1 MNPVS
6 ASPVLAMSNAAVCPA
21 VQDGNFQ
28 AILDSSIVAVG
39 AQTIAPV
46 NGTDAAVA
54 AVAADL
60 SVSLA
65 TPHQMPPTVQH
76 IENETTDISVTL
88 AEPQQ
93 IPAAVRRIETEIG
106 ALSSTDQLLPIAAV
120 KIAVADDVKPATA
133 VEDEA
138 IAGTEQAAPVA
149 LPILQTQQQ
158 PVVASAVAIAVPYR
172 AAAPL
177 PRKKS
182 DDITSATPVI
192 DAPRARPDG
201 LTRFKAAEPEKLI
214 ALPPLKLDMASP
226 NTDSFQTR
234 FSVNAAPSAP
244 LTPDLSV
251 STPVVHLKQ
260 LVVAQDREW
269 IAMLTQDIVSNA
281 ARDNHLKFTLIPE
294 HLGQLDVALT
304 TDNGKVDVRLEAST
318 AAAAQIISA
327 DQYRLIEDLRQSG
340 LKLGQFEM
348 SNRQN
353 GNGQQ
358 KAPTPER
365 QNAETTSP
373 IMQPKASAKARG
385 RFA

>member
-28 AILDSSIVAVG
+28 AILDSSIFAVG
-39 AQTIAPV
+39 VQKIAPV
-46 NGTDAAVA
+46 NATDAADISMSLAPPHQIPPTVQRIETET
-54 AVAADL
+54 ADL
-60 SVSLA
+60 SV
-65 TPHQMPPTVQH
+65 
-76 IENETTDISVTL
+76 TL
-88 AEPQQ
+88 TEPQQ
-93 IPAAVRRIETEIG
+93 IPAAVRRIETAIG
-106 ALSSTDQLLPIAAV
+106 ALSSTDQLLPLAEV
-120 KIAVADDVKPATA
+120 EMPVTDDVQPSTA

-138 IAGTEQAAPVA
+138 IADTEQAAPVA
-149 LPILQTQQQ
+149 LPIAQTQLQ

-177 PRKKS
+177 PRKRS
-182 DDITSATPVI
+182 DDIASATPAI
-192 DAPRARPDG
+192 DARRARPDG

-251 STPVVHLKQ
+251 STPVVDLKQ
-260 LVVAQDREW
+260 LVMAQDREW
-269 IAMLTQDIVSNA
+269 IAMLIQDIVSNA
-281 ARDNHLKFTLIPE
+281 ARENHLKFTLIPE
-294 HLGQLDVALT
+294 HLGQLDIALT
-304 TDNGKVDVRLEAST
+304 TDNGNVDVRLEAST

-353 GNGQQ
+353 GHGQQ

-365 QNAETTSP
+365 QNAETTST